1 MTFWSLRNVLKFV
14 RRFFQKRRE
23 SSEISPNHQINSTH
37 ALFLSTLVCRRLS
50 HCMSSTYI
58 LQRLQHIRLLP
69 DCFGYIRCN
78 HANNFHSQLFFFRK
92 GVQTNFLFG
101 YRLSLFFFVWVK
113 NRCWNWLDVTGYFNG
128 SWFASFFVNIFNS
141 SKVRISSSLFT
152 RISKW
157 KWFDIRQ

>member
-1 MTFWSLRNVLKFV
+1 MTFWSLCNVLKFV
-14 RRFFQKRRE
+14 RRFFQKRRK

-69 DCFGYIRCN
+69 DCCGYIRCIPS
-78 HANNFHSQLFFFRK
+78 NNFHSQLFFFRK

-101 YRLSLFFFVWVK
+101 CRLCLFFWYRLKTDAETDWMAPAISTDHDLHRFLW
-113 NRCWNWLDVTGYFNG
+113 T
-128 SWFASFFVNIFNS
+128 S
-141 SKVRISSSLFT
+141 STHRTCEFHRRFSPG
-152 RISKW
+152 
-157 KWFDIRQ
+157 